1 MGAAV
6 LTAAAVMFGGLF
18 APFVTQ
24 GCIFCALDYTIP
36 SRSLVQSLDAWMLIS
51 VVVALVLVTISY
63 LRNPRHRGA
72 ALASLVLAATALALG
87 IFQWVDAYGRVIGQ
101 DNVPKPV
108 ELGNPGAT
116 LQGIAP
122 PISTDLGA
130 YLFVGAAIVA
140 LVATIGIVLITSHT
154 KADEGVPAAAPFPYA
169 QS

>member
-1 MGAAV
+1 LGEAV

-36 SRSLVQSLDAWMLIS
+36 SRSLVQSLDAWILVS
-51 VVVALVLVTISY
+51 VVVALGLVTLSY
-63 LRNPRHRGA
+63 LRNPRHRTA
-72 ALASLVLAATALALG
+72 ALTSLVLAATALALG
-87 IFQWVDAYGRVIGQ
+87 IFQWVDAYGRVIGE

-122 PISTDLGA
+122 PIATDFGA
-130 YLFVGAAIVA
+130 YLFVGAAIAAV
-140 LVATIGIVLITSHT
+140 VATIGIVLMTRHT
-154 KADEGVPAAAPFPYA
+154 KADEVAPAAVPLPSALP
-169 QS
+169 

>member
-1 MGAAV
+1 
-6 LTAAAVMFGGLF
+6 MFAGLF

-36 SRSLVQSLDAWMLIS
+36 SRSLVQSLDAWMLVS
-51 VVVALVLVTISY
+51 VVVALALVTISY
-63 LRNPRHRGA
+63 LRNPRHRTA

-108 ELGNPGAT
+108 ELGNHGAT

-122 PISTDLGA
+122 PISTDFGA
-130 YLFVGAAIVA
+130 YLFVSAAIVA
-140 LVATIGIVLITSHT
+140 VVATVGIVLMTRQT
-154 KADEGVPAAAPFPYA
+154 KADEGAPAAGPLPYA
-169 QS
+169 QP